1 MSNKYS
7 DADYKMS
14 KKIAQLTKVI
24 FHLHS
29 RNEES
34 EELIKAVRKGYERE
48 IESIVRDA
56 NSIISKQKEAIRTQ
70 KENIGVKNKLNE
82 LQAKQ
87 ESDKKKALE
96 ELNNYKIQI
105 SEKENRV
112 CQEKEQ
118 TLRQIKSEVMS
129 LKEKYEEK
137 LHSLSELS
145 KGNTNL
151 KQTIEEMK
159 RKHQIEIENH
169 VKESNK
175 KYNDLLHEKLFSEDR
190 LKTTAE
196 KEKNDLIVKYETQ
209 IKELLKKA
217 VGDEKERLESILKQQ
232 VISFI

>member
-1 MSNKYS
+1 M
-7 DADYKMS
+7 
-14 KKIAQLTKVI
+14 
-24 FHLHS
+24 
-29 RNEES
+29 
-34 EELIKAVRKGYERE
+34 
-48 IESIVRDA
+48 
-56 NSIISKQKEAIRTQ
+56 
-70 KENIGVKNKLNE
+70 
-82 LQAKQ
+82 
-87 ESDKKKALE
+87 E

-217 VGDEKERLESILKQQ
+217 VGDEKERLESILTCNRSSRN
-232 VISFI
+232 VARYIL